1 MQIDWFTFIAQAVNF
16 LILIALLHHFLYKPV
31 IKAMDE
37 RDKRIA
43 DELEEARRK
52 TVEAEQKEKMHQQQ
66 LETFEAQKEQ
76 RMTELREEVS
86 QRKAEMMEE
95 VRGEVEDVRERW
107 IEAIETEKESF
118 TEKLG
123 KETAQQVL
131 GLLNTILQDLSERS
145 LQLQTVQVF
154 LQKISGISDS
164 DLEQFRQN
172 ISSSKEN
179 KVRVISSFELA
190 AEQQNQ
196 IMEGIR
202 ERIAESIECEF
213 LVDEELGFGIELRAS
228 GWRIGWNLKGYLEQ
242 LSLQMDEYFRK
253 QRPVQSTS
261 NIS

>member
-16 LILIALLHHFLYKPV
+16 LILIALLQRFLYKPV

-52 TVEAEQKEKMHQQQ
+52 TVEAEQKKRMLEQQ
-66 LETFEAQKEQ
+66 LEAFEAEKEQ
-76 RMTELREEVS
+76 RMVEVREEVS
-86 QRKAEMMEE
+86 QHKSEMMEE
-95 VRGEVEDVRERW
+95 LRSEVEDVRKRW
-107 IEAIETEKESF
+107 IEAIETERESF

-145 LQLQTVQVF
+145 LQFQTVQIF
-154 LQKISGISDS
+154 LQKISNISDS

-172 ISSSKEN
+172 VSSGKDN
-179 KVRVISSFELA
+179 RIRVISSFELVD
-190 AEQQNQ
+190 EQRNQ
-196 IMEGIR
+196 IKKWVLEQIN
-202 ERIAESIECEF
+202 EDIECEF
-213 LVDEELGFGIELRAS
+213 SVDMELGFGIELRAS
-228 GWRIGWNLKGYLEQ
+228 GWRIGWNLKRYLEQ
-242 LSLQMDEYFRK
+242 LSMQMDQYFQQ

-261 NIS
+261 NLS